1 MNTDSGRLN
10 FTVGLDNTKLQQDAN
25 ATRRILQSIGNT
37 TKEESDKMRLA
48 FESVGKTLV
57 GVFSVQQATGFV
69 REVVKVRG
77 EIESLQKSFE
87 ILAGKTAGADLFA
100 QIKDFAVSTPMTMQ
114 SLAKGAQ
121 TLLSFNTAAEDV
133 MPILRAIGDISMGN
147 AQKFDSLVL
156 AFSQMSSTGKL
167 MGQDLL
173 QMINAGFNPLSV
185 ISEQTGKSIGKLK
198 DEMSAGAISSEMVA
212 KAFMDATA
220 EGGKFH
226 GMLDT
231 MSKGIEGSL
240 SNLQGAFDDMLND
253 IGEKTQGV
261 ITGSIQAAQ
270 RLVQNYE
277 EIGRVIAELIGVYG
291 VYKAALIALT
301 TAKAIHT
308 QITAGWTVAELAHY
322 NALLLVEKAQ
332 KLLNATILKNPYA
345 LAAAAVA
352 ALAYGVYKYFDV
364 EDQARKATED
374 HNAAIESLNQKYG
387 EEKTHINAL
396 VDAIRSETTARVDRI
411 SAMNELKGLYPDIF
425 AKYIDEKGH
434 IRDLIGLQ
442 RELNE
447 AQADR
452 RMQDDSDTLTRYRTM
467 LRDYRQLQT
476 AQENG
481 WSWATAGTSNNVNTL
496 TEDMGFWQSKDA
508 FLAEK
513 VAYWEKMVAQQQK
526 VVDDNSYTQFVST
539 LSEKTDEELDAL
551 RKLYESAEKLTDA
564 DTKRLAAVNAEI
576 SNRKPVEVVKDKAY
590 WEDYKKEQEGLL
602 NAMTEAQLKT
612 EEAAKIRAN
621 IAKAQGKIDAY
632 SVSKSR
638 SASESANAETVTAA
652 ERTRKIEEYT
662 KGVTQAISQSKL
674 EIEQT
679 EIDALEDGYEKQSRQ
694 INLNYDR
701 LIEENRKRREEWV
714 SALADAKELEW
725 QNANPDYK
733 KQGKTFDRSTV
744 TEADLSEEQI
754 AVLKMYEDI
763 ANNYRQTENEK
774 LLKDLLDK
782 YATYEE
788 QRTEI
793 ARQYE
798 EQRKQLYEL
807 NEDGTY
813 KTGADGQRVLKSGVS
828 QGNVTELDRQE
839 KEALEAVDSQFAAR
853 EETFQAWMNEI
864 ANMSLEQ
871 LRTVLTQAEQEL
883 AEMEKQNPND
893 PKLAQARAKVTA
905 ARKKV
910 TEKNAE
916 NTVSPNKRSIKE
928 WNELREALEDCVSTF
943 DKMGDTVDGVAGE
956 IISVTGSIM
965 GSTLNMVNGIVT
977 LVQSSASGMT
987 ATAAAGATAISTMEK
1002 ASVILAV
1009 ISAALQ
1015 IAMAIA
1021 NLFNSDD
1028 EKQEEIEGLQNRI
1041 DQLQWELDNA
1051 DIVRLQESTG
1061 KALERVRD
1069 TYKEV
1074 YAETLKAEVA
1084 AKNFGSTQEFVYT
1097 CLAAKNKA
1105 FEESV
1110 RRIAAAYGNIAYS
1123 ADKALGEAKYKTA
1136 QDQLK
1141 NIAEQQLLIQEQI
1154 DAENSKKKTD
1164 SGQIKDWEQKIEEL
1178 GEQAVTLIN
1187 DVVEDIMGDSATGIA
1202 ESLGDAFFDAFK
1214 EGEDA
1219 AEAWGEKVNDIVSDV
1234 LKRMLVQKYLEEPLG
1249 QIFDRYKAQWFKDGE
1264 FLGMQNVIDSLSSL
1278 SGDLADTYNVFSQ
1291 IVGELPDDVK
1301 QLLYGADS
1309 EREASEK
1316 GIATA
1321 SQESVDE
1328 LNGRMTAVQGHTF
1341 SIAENTRSLVQT
1353 ATLILNSVLNIES
1366 NTDAMETRMRNIE
1379 GNLDDVK
1386 DTVNDIALKG
1396 IKIR

>member
-87 ILAGKTAGADLFA
+87 ILAGKTAGGNLFA
-100 QIKDFAVSTPMTMQ
+100 QIKEFAVSTPMTMQ

-253 IGEKTQGV
+253 IGEKSQGV

-301 TAKAIHT
+301 AAKAIHT

-396 VDAIRSETTARVDRI
+396 VEAIRSETTARVDRI

-526 VVDDNSYTQFVST
+526 VVDR
-539 LSEKTDEELDAL
+539 

-662 KGVTQAISQSKL
+662 KGVTQAVSQSKL

-733 KQGKTFDRSTV
+733 KKGKTFDRSTV

-763 ANNYRQTENEK
+763 ANNYRQTENGK

-813 KTGADGQRVLKSGVS
+813 KTGADGQKVLKSGVT
-828 QGNVTELDRQE
+828 QGNVDELDRQE

-893 PKLAQARAKVTA
+893 PKLAQARAKVTT

-916 NTVSPNKRSIKE
+916 NSVSPNKRSIKE

-1021 NLFNSDD
+1021 DLFNSDD

-1051 DIVRLQESTG
+1051 DIVRLQENTG

-1069 TYKEV
+1069 IYGEV
-1074 YAETLKAEVA
+1074 FAETLKAEMAAKSFASTQEHMAAWSA
-1084 AKNFGSTQEFVYT
+1084 AKNE
-1097 CLAAKNKA
+1097 A

-1110 RRIAAAYGNIAYS
+1110 RRIAAAYGDIAYS

-1136 QDQLK
+1136 QEQLRY
-1141 NIAEQQLLIQEQI
+1141 IAEQQLLIQEQI

-1164 SGQIKDWEQKIEEL
+1164 DGQITEWERKIEEL
-1178 GEQAVTLIN
+1178 GGQAVTLIN
-1187 DVVEDIMGDSATGIA
+1187 DMVEEIMGDSATGIA

-1249 QIFDRYKAQWFKDGE
+1249 EIFDRYKAQWFKNGE
-1264 FLGMQNVIDSLSSL
+1264 FQGMQSVIDSLADL
-1278 SGDLADTYNVFSQ
+1278 SGDLSDTYNVFSQ

-1366 NTDAMETRMRNIE
+1366 NTDAMEARMRNME
-1379 GNLDDVK
+1379 GNLDDVR